1 MPASTRYPTVLHS
14 KTAVSLGA
22 LASAR
27 GLTAQGHSPAA
38 GLMHHPQ
45 QAAGGPGKHG
55 AASWRALLKIVY
67 LEMIRDCGRPR
78 AGAFGAL
85 LANETRLWSAICA
98 WVHWRTISPHGAMRT
113 ASRTSRARVCG
124 QSWHQPRRANR
135 QWLSIQD
142 CGQPWR
148 EPRRAIL
155 RCEERRRSALA
166 RASAR

>member
-67 LEMIRDCGRPR
+67 LEMIRDCGQPL
-78 AGAFGAL
+78 AGACVRTTRKRDETVVGHLCMGAL
-85 LANETRLWSAICA
+85 AHYLTAWCNAHCLADVSSPGLRSVLAPASTR
-98 WVHWRTISPHGAMRT
+98 
-113 ASRTSRARVCG
+113 
-124 QSWHQPRRANR
+124 
-135 QWLSIQD
+135 
-142 CGQPWR
+142 
-148 EPRRAIL
+148 
-155 RCEERRRSALA
+155 
-166 RASAR
+166 